1 MAADRTHSS
10 EFAAQRKFGQ
20 PRQECR
26 VPLRQEKFT
35 ERGELAF
42 DVLLRREED
51 KLRMKHKYFP
61 TPQNIPR
68 VPPPPQE
75 TIHLRRLQNIWIF
88 GPHPLYLHFMQ
99 LISAV
104 SLLCFNPHVSL

>member
-75 TIHLRRLQNIWIF
+75 TIHE
-88 GPHPLYLHFMQ
+88 
-99 LISAV
+99 
-104 SLLCFNPHVSL
+104 